1 MKNKII
7 SSCFF
12 VLFLFVIACNDK
24 STEPQDDI
32 TTKPVVKKSSVNYS
46 EKSFNI
52 SFPDTNSLNSISKV
66 YSNNFSEE
74 IRNKLIEYIKSEVAK
89 LGEDVN
95 IFDNILS
102 CTGCNIS
109 GEYLLPT
116 YAERAKYDG
125 EEALIFQLTYGLGEP
140 NFGHFKCFAFSVA
153 NLDTLAFKQCR

>member
-12 VLFLFVIACNDK
+12 ILFLFVVACNEK
-24 STEPQDDI
+24 STEPKDDI

-46 EKSFNI
+46 EESFNI
-52 SFPDTNSLNSISKV
+52 SFPDTNSLNSISKT

-74 IRNKLIEYIKSEVAK
+74 KRNKLIEYIKSEVAK

-95 IFDNILS
+95 IIDNILS
-102 CTGCNIS
+102 CTGCKIS

-116 YAERAKYDG
+116 YAERAKYEG
-125 EEALIFQLTYGLGEP
+125 EEAWIFQLTYGLGEP
-140 NFGHFKCFAFSVA
+140 NFGHYKCFAFSIA
-153 NLDTLAFKQCR
+153 SLDTLAFKQCR